1 MYKEN
6 FKFEN
11 YLRIL
16 EDKDIYTLCKLRT
29 TNNKFPM
36 EIGGNNIDGANRI
49 CTENV
54 DIPVFTS
61 NSYIITF
68 CAYSIGTVNIIP
80 ANFHR
85 KFVVGSS

>member
-16 EDKDIYTLCKLRT
+16 EDKDIYALCKLRT

-36 EIGGNNIDGANRI
+36 EIGWNNIDGANM
-49 CTENV
+49 TLLEYQNLQ
-54 DIPVFTS
+54 S
-61 NSYIITF
+61 
-68 CAYSIGTVNIIP
+68 
-80 ANFHR
+80 
-85 KFVVGSS
+85 

>member
-36 EIGGNNIDGANRI
+36 EIGWNNIDGANRI
-49 CTENV
+49 CTKCDNITIGGEYH
-54 DIPVFTS
+54 
-61 NSYIITF
+61 YIMECQHFPNFGCRFNIT
-68 CAYSIGTVNIIP
+68 N
-80 ANFHR
+80 
-85 KFVVGSS
+85 